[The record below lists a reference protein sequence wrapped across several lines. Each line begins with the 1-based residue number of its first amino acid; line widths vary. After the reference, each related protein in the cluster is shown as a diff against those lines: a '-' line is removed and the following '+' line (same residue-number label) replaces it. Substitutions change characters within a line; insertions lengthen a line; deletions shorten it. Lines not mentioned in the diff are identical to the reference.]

1 MNNQAQKKAAKKF
14 AEFWKDKG
22 YEKGESQKFWLSLLH
37 DVFVVEHPESFIS
50 FEDKVFLG
58 HTSFIDGYI
67 ADTKV
72 LIEQKSKGTNLEA
85 KIKQSDGT
93 FLTPYE
99 QAKRYVTEL
108 PVDKHPKFIVTSN
121 FQTFLVYDMNKPSGE
136 PEKILLENLEREYYR
151 LSFLVDSENIH
162 IKRETEIS
170 IQAGEIV
177 GLLYDAFYKEYKNPQ
192 NEQSLKSLNILCVRI
207 VFCLYAEDAGI
218 FGKRLMFHD
227 YLASFESKNMRNAL
241 IRRFK
246 VLDTKIDE
254 RDPYLEKE
262 LAEFP
267 YVNGGLFSDQNIEI
281 PNFTDEIKTLLL
293 EKASA
298 SFDWSEISPTIFGAV
313 FESTLNPVTRHTG
326 GMHYTSIQNIHK
338 VINPLFL
345 DDLTQE
351 LQEIKGFKTRIKK
364 LKAYQDKLS
373 KLNFLDPA
381 CGSGNFL
388 TETYISI
395 RKLENEVI
403 RLLYDGQISFTTKKD
418 SPIKISIG
426 QFYGIEINDFA
437 CTVGKTSLWIA
448 EIQMLRKTEEI
459 IHTDINFLPL
469 KSYANII
476 EANALRIDWEKIIS
490 KSKLNYIIGNPPF
503 VGTSFQ
509 TPEQKEDIR
518 KIYVDEKGKTYKT
531 AGKNDYVSCWYF
543 KAAEFMQNTNI
554 GAAFIS
560 TNSITQGEQ
569 VANVFKPIFDRFDT
583 KINFA
588 WLSFKWDSESKSKSS
603 VYCVIIGF
611 STINKTKVLKKKSN
625 SFKKLFF
632 DDNNFCEVENINAY
646 LNAAPN
652 IFIESRNKTLSDVP
666 EIFRGNIPVDGGN
679 LLLSDEEYHELTKS
693 EPKAKKFIR
702 RFCGAQDYLHN
713 IKRWCLWLEGVSP
726 SEIAVLP
733 KIMKRVQ
740 ATKESRLKSKKAAT
754 RKFADYPT
762 RFIEIRQPKSDYL
775 LIPKVSS
782 GMRKYIPIGFM
793 NSDVICGSSNQMI
806 PNANLY
812 HFGVLTSIVHMAWVR
827 TTCGRLGTS
836 YSYSNDIVY
845 NNFPWCEPTDEQKL
859 EIEKTA
865 QKILDSR
872 DLYSDSC
879 LADLYNDMLMPPELK
894 KAHEENDKAVMKA
907 YGLKENVTE
916 SDCVAFLINKY
927 QEMVLKEKS
936 Y

>member
-1 MNNQAQKKAAKKF
+1 MCCVIN
-14 AEFWKDKG
+14 
-22 YEKGESQKFWLSLLH
+22 
-37 DVFVVEHPESFIS
+37 
-50 FEDKVFLG
+50 
-58 HTSFIDGYI
+58 
-67 ADTKV
+67 
-72 LIEQKSKGTNLEA
+72 
-85 KIKQSDGT
+85 
-93 FLTPYE
+93 
-99 QAKRYVTEL
+99 
-108 PVDKHPKFIVTSN
+108 
-121 FQTFLVYDMNKPSGE
+121 
-136 PEKILLENLEREYYR
+136 
-151 LSFLVDSENIH
+151 
-162 IKRETEIS
+162 RETEIS

-177 GLLYDAFYKEYKNPQ
+177 ALLYDAFYKEYKNPQ
-192 NEQSLKSLNILCVRI
+192 NEQSLKSLNMLCVRL

-218 FGKRLMFHD
+218 FGKRSIFHD
-227 YLASFESKNMRNAL
+227 YLSGFESKNMRNAL
-241 IRRFK
+241 IRLFK

-254 RDPYLEKE
+254 RDPYLETD

-281 PNFTDEIKTLLL
+281 PNFTDEIKKLLL
-293 EKASA
+293 ENASA
-298 SFDWSEISPTIFGAV
+298 GFDWSEISPTIFGAV
-313 FESTLNPVTRHTG
+313 FESTLNPVTRRAG

-338 VINPLFL
+338 VIDPLFL

-351 LQEIKGFKTRIKK
+351 LQEIKGFKRKDPMGQKITVARTKIKK
-364 LKAYQDKLS
+364 LKVYQDKLS
-373 KLNFLDPA
+373 RLNFLDPA

-418 SPIKISIG
+418 SPIKVSIG

-509 TPEQKEDIR
+509 TQEQKEDIR
-518 KIYVDEKGKTYKT
+518 KIYVDENGKTYKT

-543 KAAEFMQNTNI
+543 KAAKFMQNTNI
-554 GAAFIS
+554 RAAFIS

-569 VANVFKPIFDRFDT
+569 VANIFKPIFDRFNI

-588 WLSFKWDSESKSKSS
+588 WRSFKWDSESKSKSS

-611 STINKTKVLKKKSN
+611 STINKAS
-625 SFKKLFF
+625 KKLFF

-652 IFIESRNKTLSDVP
+652 IFIESRKKTLSDVP
-666 EIFRGNIPVDGGN
+666 EIFNGNSPVDGGN
-679 LLLSDEEYHELTKS
+679 LLLSDEEYQELIKS

-702 RFCGAQDYLHN
+702 RFCGAQEYLHN
-713 IKRWCLWLEGVSP
+713 IKRWCLWLVGVSP
-726 SEIAVLP
+726 SEIAALP
-733 KIMKRVQ
+733 KVMKRVQ
-740 ATKESRLKSKKAAT
+740 ATKEFRLKSKKAAT

-762 RFIEIRQPKSDYL
+762 RFIEIRQPKSDYV
-775 LIPKVSS
+775 LIPVVSS
-782 GMRKYIPIGFM
+782 GTRKYIPIGFIS
-793 NSDVICGSSNQMI
+793 SDIICGNSNQMI
-806 PNANLY
+806 PSANLY

-827 TTCGRLGTS
+827 ATCGRLKMD
-836 YSYSNDIVY
+836 YRYSNDIVY

-865 QKILDSR
+865 QKILDAR

-894 KAHEENDKAVMKA
+894 KAHEENDKAVIKA
-907 YGLKENVTE
+907 YGLKKNIVE
-916 SDCVAFLINKY
+916 SDCVAFLMNKY
-927 QEMVLKEKS
+927 HEMI
-936 Y
+936 

>member
-1 MNNQAQKKAAKKF
+1 MCCVIN
-14 AEFWKDKG
+14 
-22 YEKGESQKFWLSLLH
+22 
-37 DVFVVEHPESFIS
+37 
-50 FEDKVFLG
+50 
-58 HTSFIDGYI
+58 
-67 ADTKV
+67 
-72 LIEQKSKGTNLEA
+72 
-85 KIKQSDGT
+85 
-93 FLTPYE
+93 
-99 QAKRYVTEL
+99 
-108 PVDKHPKFIVTSN
+108 
-121 FQTFLVYDMNKPSGE
+121 
-136 PEKILLENLEREYYR
+136 
-151 LSFLVDSENIH
+151 
-162 IKRETEIS
+162 RETEIS

-192 NEQSLKSLNILCVRI
+192 NEQSLKSLNMLCVRL

-218 FGKRLMFHD
+218 FGKRSIFHD
-227 YLASFESKNMRNAL
+227 YLSGFESKNMRNAL
-241 IRRFK
+241 IRLFK

-254 RDPYLEKE
+254 RDPYLETD

-281 PNFTDEIKTLLL
+281 PNFTDEIKKLLL

-313 FESTLNPVTRHTG
+313 FESTLNPVTRRTG

-351 LQEIKGFKTRIKK
+351 LQEIKGFKTRINK

-373 KLNFLDPA
+373 RLNFLDPA

-403 RLLYDGQISFTTKKD
+403 HMLYDGQISFTTKKD
-418 SPIKISIG
+418 SPIKVSIG

-543 KAAEFMQNTNI
+543 KAAKFMQNTNVT
-554 GAAFIS
+554 AAFIS

-569 VANVFKPIFDRFDT
+569 VANIFKPIFDRFNI

-588 WLSFKWDSESKSKSS
+588 WRSFKWDSESKSKSS

-611 STINKTKVLKKKSN
+611 STIDKAS
-625 SFKKLFF
+625 KKLFF

-652 IFIESRNKTLSDVP
+652 IFIESRNKTLSDIMGLKEKGLCPP
-666 EIFRGNIPVDGGN
+666 EIFNGNMSVDGGN
-679 LLLSDEEYHELTKS
+679 LLLSDEEYHELIKS

-702 RFCGAQDYLHN
+702 RFCGAQEYLHN
-713 IKRWCLWLEGVSP
+713 IKRWCLWLVGVSP
-726 SEIAVLP
+726 SEIAALP
-733 KIMKRVQ
+733 KVMKRVQ
-740 ATKESRLKSKKAAT
+740 ATKEFRLKSKKAAT

-762 RFIEIRQPKSDYL
+762 RFIEIRQPKSDYV
-775 LIPKVSS
+775 LIPVVSS
-782 GMRKYIPIGFM
+782 GTRKYIPIGFM
-793 NSDVICGSSNQMI
+793 NSDVICGNSNQMI

-827 TTCGRLGTS
+827 ATCGRLKMD

-845 NNFPWCEPTDEQKL
+845 NNFPWCEPTDEQKS
-859 EIEKTA
+859 EIERTA
-865 QKILDSR
+865 QKILDTR
-872 DLYSDSC
+872 NLYPESC

-894 KAHEENDKAVMKA
+894 KAHEENDLAVIKA
-907 YGLKENVTE
+907 YGLEKNVAE
-916 SDCVAFLINKY
+916 SDCVAFLMNKY
-927 QEMVLKEKS
+927 QEMI
-936 Y
+936 

>member
-1 MNNQAQKKAAKKF
+1 MNNQAQKSAAKKF

-37 DVFVVEHPESFIS
+37 DVFGVEHPESFIS

-67 ADTKV
+67 AETKV

-93 FLTPYE
+93 FLTPHE

-121 FQTFLVYDMNKPSGE
+121 FQTFLVYDMNKPRGGK
-136 PEKILLENLEREYYR
+136 PEEILLANLERDYYR

-177 GLLYDAFYKEYKNPQ
+177 GLLYDAFYKEYKNPT
-192 NEQSLKSLNILCVRI
+192 NAESLKSLNMLCVRL

-227 YLASFESKNMRNAL
+227 YLAGFESKNMRNAL
-241 IRRFK
+241 IRLFK

-254 RDPYLEKE
+254 RDPYLETD

-281 PNFTDEIKTLLL
+281 PNFTDEIKKLLL
-293 EKASA
+293 ENASA
-298 SFDWSEISPTIFGAV
+298 GFDRSEISPTIFGAV
-313 FESTLNPVTRHTG
+313 FESTLNPVTRRTG

-373 KLNFLDPA
+373 QLNFLDPA

-403 RLLYDGQISFTTKKD
+403 HMLYDGQISFTTKKD
-418 SPIKISIG
+418 SPIKVSIG

-509 TPEQKEDIR
+509 TPAQKEDVR

-543 KAAEFMQNTNI
+543 KAAKFMQNTNVT
-554 GAAFIS
+554 AAFIS

-569 VANVFKPIFDRFDT
+569 VANIFKPIFDRFNI

-588 WLSFKWDSESKSKSS
+588 WRSFKWDSESKSKSS

-611 STINKTKVLKKKSN
+611 STIDKAS
-625 SFKKLFF
+625 KKLFF

-652 IFIESRNKTLSDVP
+652 IFIESRNKTLSAVP
-666 EIFRGNIPVDGGN
+666 EIFNGNSPVDGGN
-679 LLLSDEEYHELTKS
+679 LLLSDEEYHELIKS

-702 RFCGAQDYLHN
+702 RFCGAQEYLHN

-726 SEIAVLP
+726 SEIAALP
-733 KIMKRVQ
+733 KVMKRVQ

-762 RFIEIRQPKSDYL
+762 RFIEIRQPKSDYV
-775 LIPKVSS
+775 LIPVISS
-782 GMRKYIPIGFM
+782 GTRKYIPIGFM
-793 NSDVICGSSNQMI
+793 GSDVICGASNQMI

-812 HFGVLTSIVHMAWVR
+812 HFGVLTSIVHMSWMR
-827 TTCGRLGTS
+827 ITCGRLKTD
-836 YSYSNDIVY
+836 YRYSNNVVY
-845 NNFPWCEPTDEQKL
+845 NNFPWCEPTDEQKS
-859 EIEKTA
+859 EIERTA
-865 QKILDSR
+865 QRILDAR
-872 DLYSDSC
+872 NLYPESC

-894 KAHEENDKAVMKA
+894 KAHEENDLAVIKA
-907 YGLKENVTE
+907 YGLKKNIVE
-916 SDCVAFLINKY
+916 SDCVAFLMNKY
-927 QEMVLKEKS
+927 QEMILKENSMLAQRKP
-936 Y
+936 

>member
-1 MNNQAQKKAAKKF
+1 MCCVIN
-14 AEFWKDKG
+14 
-22 YEKGESQKFWLSLLH
+22 
-37 DVFVVEHPESFIS
+37 
-50 FEDKVFLG
+50 
-58 HTSFIDGYI
+58 
-67 ADTKV
+67 
-72 LIEQKSKGTNLEA
+72 
-85 KIKQSDGT
+85 
-93 FLTPYE
+93 
-99 QAKRYVTEL
+99 
-108 PVDKHPKFIVTSN
+108 
-121 FQTFLVYDMNKPSGE
+121 
-136 PEKILLENLEREYYR
+136 
-151 LSFLVDSENIH
+151 
-162 IKRETEIS
+162 RETEIS

-192 NEQSLKSLNILCVRI
+192 NEQSLKSLNMLCVRL

-227 YLASFESKNMRNAL
+227 YLSGFESKNMRNAL
-241 IRRFK
+241 IRLFK

-254 RDPYLEKE
+254 RDPYLETD

-281 PNFTDEIKTLLL
+281 PNFTDEIKKLLL

-313 FESTLNPVTRHTG
+313 FESTLNPVTRRAG

-338 VINPLFL
+338 VIDPLFL

-351 LQEIKGFKTRIKK
+351 LQEIKGFKTRINK

-418 SPIKISIG
+418 SPIKVSIG

-509 TPEQKEDIR
+509 TQEQKEDIR
-518 KIYVDEKGKTYKT
+518 KIYVDEKEKTYKT

-543 KAAEFMQNTNI
+543 KAAKFMQNTNI
-554 GAAFIS
+554 TAAFIS

-569 VANVFKPIFDRFDT
+569 VANIFKPIFDRFNI

-588 WLSFKWDSESKSKSS
+588 WRSFKWDSESKSKSS

-611 STINKTKVLKKKSN
+611 STIDKAS
-625 SFKKLFF
+625 KKLFF

-652 IFIESRNKTLSDVP
+652 IFIESRNKPICHVP
-666 EIFRGNIPVDGGN
+666 EIIYGNKPVDGGN
-679 LLLSDEEYHELTKS
+679 LLLSDEEYHELIKS

-702 RFCGAQDYLHN
+702 RFCGAQEYLHN
-713 IKRWCLWLEGVSP
+713 IKRWCLWLVGVSP
-726 SEIAVLP
+726 SEIAALP

-762 RFIEIRQPKSDYL
+762 RFIEIRQPTSDYV
-775 LIPKVSS
+775 LIPVISS
-782 GMRKYIPIGFM
+782 GTRKYIPIGFIS
-793 NSDVICGSSNQMI
+793 SDIICGSSNQMI

-812 HFGVLTSIVHMAWVR
+812 HFGVLTSIVHMAWMR
-827 TTCGRLGTS
+827 ITCGRLGTS

-845 NNFPWCEPTDEQKL
+845 NNFPWCEPTDEQKS

-865 QKILDSR
+865 QKILDAR

-894 KAHEENDKAVMKA
+894 KAHEENDLAVIKA
-907 YGLKENVTE
+907 YGLGKNVAE
-916 SDCVAFLINKY
+916 SDCVAFLMNKY
-927 QEMVLKEKS
+927 QEMI
-936 Y
+936 

>member
-1 MNNQAQKKAAKKF
+1 MNNQAQKSAAKKF

-37 DVFVVEHPESFIS
+37 DVFGVEHPESFIS

-67 ADTKV
+67 AETKV

-93 FLTPYE
+93 FLTPHE

-121 FQTFLVYDMNKPSGE
+121 FQTFLVYDMNKPRGGK
-136 PEKILLENLEREYYR
+136 PEEILLANLERDYYR

-177 GLLYDAFYKEYKNPQ
+177 GLLYDAFYKEYKNPT
-192 NEQSLKSLNILCVRI
+192 NAESLKSLNMLCVRL

-227 YLASFESKNMRNAL
+227 YLAGFESKNMRNAL
-241 IRRFK
+241 IRLFK

-254 RDPYLEKE
+254 RDPYLETD

-281 PNFTDEIKTLLL
+281 PNFTDEIKKLLL
-293 EKASA
+293 ENASA
-298 SFDWSEISPTIFGAV
+298 GFDWSEISPTIFGAV
-313 FESTLNPVTRHTG
+313 FESTLNPVTRRTG

-373 KLNFLDPA
+373 QLNFLDPA

-403 RLLYDGQISFTTKKD
+403 HMLYDGQISFTTKKD
-418 SPIKISIG
+418 SPIKVSIG

-509 TPEQKEDIR
+509 TPAQKEDVR
-518 KIYVDEKGKTYKT
+518 KIYVDEKGKTYKKKK
-531 AGKNDYVSCWYF
+531 KNDYVSCWYF
-543 KAAEFMQNTNI
+543 KAAKFMQNTNVT
-554 GAAFIS
+554 AAFIS

-569 VANVFKPIFDRFDT
+569 VANIFKPIFDRFNI

-588 WLSFKWDSESKSKSS
+588 WRSFKWDSESKSKSS

-611 STINKTKVLKKKSN
+611 STIDKAS
-625 SFKKLFF
+625 KKLFF

-652 IFIESRNKTLSDVP
+652 IFIESRNKTLSAVP
-666 EIFRGNIPVDGGN
+666 EIFNGNSPVDGGN
-679 LLLSDEEYHELTKS
+679 LLLSDEEYHELIKS

-702 RFCGAQDYLHN
+702 RFCGAQEYLHN

-726 SEIAVLP
+726 SEIAALP
-733 KIMKRVQ
+733 KVMKRVQ

-762 RFIEIRQPKSDYL
+762 RFIEIRQPKSDYV
-775 LIPKVSS
+775 LIPVISS
-782 GMRKYIPIGFM
+782 GTRKYIPIGFM
-793 NSDVICGSSNQMI
+793 GSDVICGASNQMI

-812 HFGVLTSIVHMAWVR
+812 HFGVLTSIVHMSWMR
-827 TTCGRLGTS
+827 ITCGRLKTD
-836 YSYSNDIVY
+836 YRYSNNVVY
-845 NNFPWCEPTDEQKL
+845 NNFPWCEPTDEQKS
-859 EIEKTA
+859 EIERTA
-865 QKILDSR
+865 QRILDAR
-872 DLYSDSC
+872 NLYPESC

-894 KAHEENDKAVMKA
+894 KAHEENDLAVIKA
-907 YGLKENVTE
+907 YGLKKNIVE
-916 SDCVAFLINKY
+916 SDCVAFLMNKY
-927 QEMVLKEKS
+927 QEMILKENSMLAQRKP
-936 Y
+936 

>member
-1 MNNQAQKKAAKKF
+1 MCCVIN
-14 AEFWKDKG
+14 
-22 YEKGESQKFWLSLLH
+22 
-37 DVFVVEHPESFIS
+37 
-50 FEDKVFLG
+50 
-58 HTSFIDGYI
+58 
-67 ADTKV
+67 
-72 LIEQKSKGTNLEA
+72 
-85 KIKQSDGT
+85 
-93 FLTPYE
+93 
-99 QAKRYVTEL
+99 
-108 PVDKHPKFIVTSN
+108 
-121 FQTFLVYDMNKPSGE
+121 
-136 PEKILLENLEREYYR
+136 
-151 LSFLVDSENIH
+151 
-162 IKRETEIS
+162 RETEIS

-192 NEQSLKSLNILCVRI
+192 NEQSLKSLNMLCVRL

-218 FGKRLMFHD
+218 FGKRSIFHD
-227 YLASFESKNMRNAL
+227 YLSGFESKNMRNAL
-241 IRRFK
+241 IRLFK

-254 RDPYLEKE
+254 RDPYLETD

-281 PNFTDEIKTLLL
+281 PNFTDEIKKLLL

-313 FESTLNPVTRHTG
+313 FESTLNPVTRRTG

-351 LQEIKGFKTRIKK
+351 LQEIKGFKTRINK

-373 KLNFLDPA
+373 RLNFLDPA

-403 RLLYDGQISFTTKKD
+403 HMLYDGQISFTTKKD
-418 SPIKISIG
+418 SPIKVSIG

-543 KAAEFMQNTNI
+543 KAAKFMQNTNVT
-554 GAAFIS
+554 AAFIS

-569 VANVFKPIFDRFDT
+569 VANIFKPIFDRFNI

-588 WLSFKWDSESKSKSS
+588 WRSFKWDSESKSKSS

-611 STINKTKVLKKKSN
+611 STIDKAS
-625 SFKKLFF
+625 KKLFF

-652 IFIESRNKTLSDVP
+652 IFIESRNKTLSDIMGLKEKGLCPP
-666 EIFRGNIPVDGGN
+666 EIFNGNMSVDGGN
-679 LLLSDEEYHELTKS
+679 LLLSDEEYHELIKS

-702 RFCGAQDYLHN
+702 RFCGAQEYLHN
-713 IKRWCLWLEGVSP
+713 IKRWCLWLVGVSP
-726 SEIAVLP
+726 SEIAALP
-733 KIMKRVQ
+733 KVMKRVQ
-740 ATKESRLKSKKAAT
+740 ATKEFRLKSKKAAT

-762 RFIEIRQPKSDYL
+762 RFIEIRQPKSDYV
-775 LIPKVSS
+775 LIPVVSS
-782 GMRKYIPIGFM
+782 GTRKYIPIGFM
-793 NSDVICGSSNQMI
+793 NSDVICGNSNQMI

-812 HFGVLTSIVHMAWVR
+812 HFGVLTSIVHMAWMR
-827 TTCGRLGTS
+827 ITCGRLNLR
-836 YSYSNDIVY
+836 YRYSNNIVY
-845 NNFPWCEPTDEQKL
+845 NNFPWCEPTDEQKS
-859 EIEKTA
+859 EIERTA
-865 QKILDSR
+865 QKILDTR
-872 DLYSDSC
+872 NLYPESC

-894 KAHEENDKAVMKA
+894 KAHEENDLAVIKA
-907 YGLKENVTE
+907 YGLEKNVAE
-916 SDCVAFLINKY
+916 SDCVAFLMNKY
-927 QEMVLKEKS
+927 QEMI
-936 Y
+936 

>member
-1 MNNQAQKKAAKKF
+1 MCCVIN
-14 AEFWKDKG
+14 
-22 YEKGESQKFWLSLLH
+22 
-37 DVFVVEHPESFIS
+37 
-50 FEDKVFLG
+50 
-58 HTSFIDGYI
+58 
-67 ADTKV
+67 
-72 LIEQKSKGTNLEA
+72 
-85 KIKQSDGT
+85 
-93 FLTPYE
+93 
-99 QAKRYVTEL
+99 
-108 PVDKHPKFIVTSN
+108 
-121 FQTFLVYDMNKPSGE
+121 
-136 PEKILLENLEREYYR
+136 
-151 LSFLVDSENIH
+151 
-162 IKRETEIS
+162 RETEIS

-177 GLLYDAFYKEYKNPQ
+177 GLLYDAFYKEYKNTT
-192 NEQSLKSLNILCVRI
+192 NAESLKSLNMLCVRL

-218 FGKRLMFHD
+218 FGKRSIFHD
-227 YLASFESKNMRNAL
+227 YLSGFESKNMRNAL
-241 IRRFK
+241 IRLFK

-262 LAEFP
+262 LAQFP
-267 YVNGGLFSDQNIEI
+267 YVNGGLFSDKDIEI
-281 PNFTDEIKTLLL
+281 PNFTDEIKKLLL
-293 EKASA
+293 ENASA
-298 SFDWSEISPTIFGAV
+298 GFDWSEISPTIFGAV
-313 FESTLNPVTRHTG
+313 FESTLNPVTRRTG
-326 GMHYTSIQNIHK
+326 GMHYTSIKNIHK
-338 VINPLFL
+338 VIDPLFL
-345 DDLTQE
+345 DDLTKE

-373 KLNFLDPA
+373 QLNFLDPA

-403 RLLYDGQISFTTKKD
+403 HMLYDGQISFTTKKD
-418 SPIKISIG
+418 SPIKVSIG

-554 GAAFIS
+554 TAAFIS

-569 VANVFKPIFDRFDT
+569 VANIFKPIFDRFNI

-588 WLSFKWDSESKSKSS
+588 WRSFKWDSESKSKSS

-927 QEMVLKEKS
+927 QEMV
-936 Y
+936 

>member
-1 MNNQAQKKAAKKF
+1 MCCVIN
-14 AEFWKDKG
+14 
-22 YEKGESQKFWLSLLH
+22 
-37 DVFVVEHPESFIS
+37 
-50 FEDKVFLG
+50 
-58 HTSFIDGYI
+58 
-67 ADTKV
+67 
-72 LIEQKSKGTNLEA
+72 
-85 KIKQSDGT
+85 
-93 FLTPYE
+93 
-99 QAKRYVTEL
+99 
-108 PVDKHPKFIVTSN
+108 
-121 FQTFLVYDMNKPSGE
+121 
-136 PEKILLENLEREYYR
+136 
-151 LSFLVDSENIH
+151 
-162 IKRETEIS
+162 RETEIS

-177 GLLYDAFYKEYKNPQ
+177 ALLYDAFYKEYKNPQ
-192 NEQSLKSLNILCVRI
+192 NEQSLKSLNMLCVRL

-218 FGKRLMFHD
+218 FGKRSIFHD
-227 YLASFESKNMRNAL
+227 YLSGFESKNMRNAL
-241 IRRFK
+241 IRLFK

-254 RDPYLEKE
+254 RDPYLETD

-281 PNFTDEIKTLLL
+281 PNFTDEIKKLLL
-293 EKASA
+293 ENASA
-298 SFDWSEISPTIFGAV
+298 GFDWSEISPTIFGAV
-313 FESTLNPVTRHTG
+313 FESTLNPVTRRAG

-351 LQEIKGFKTRIKK
+351 LQEIKGFKTKIKK
-364 LKAYQDKLS
+364 LKVYQDKLS

-418 SPIKISIG
+418 SPIKVSIG

-509 TPEQKEDIR
+509 TQEQKEDIR

-543 KAAEFMQNTNI
+543 KAAKFMQNTNI
-554 GAAFIS
+554 RAAFIS

-569 VANVFKPIFDRFDT
+569 VANIFKPIFDRFNI

-588 WLSFKWDSESKSKSS
+588 WRSFKWDSESKSKSS

-611 STINKTKVLKKKSN
+611 STINKAS
-625 SFKKLFF
+625 KKLFF

-652 IFIESRNKTLSDVP
+652 IFIESRKKTLSDVP
-666 EIFRGNIPVDGGN
+666 EIFNGNSPVDGGN
-679 LLLSDEEYHELTKS
+679 LLLSDEEYQELIKS

-702 RFCGAQDYLHN
+702 RFCGAQEYLHN
-713 IKRWCLWLEGVSP
+713 IKRWCLWLVGVSP
-726 SEIAVLP
+726 SEIAALP
-733 KIMKRVQ
+733 KVMKRVQ
-740 ATKESRLKSKKAAT
+740 ATKEFRLKSKKAAT

-762 RFIEIRQPKSDYL
+762 RFIEIRQPTSDYV
-775 LIPKVSS
+775 LIPVISS
-782 GMRKYIPIGFM
+782 GTRKYIPIGFM

-812 HFGVLTSIVHMAWVR
+812 HFGVLTSIVHMAWMR
-827 TTCGRLGTS
+827 ITCGRLGTS

-865 QKILDSR
+865 QKILDAR

-894 KAHEENDKAVMKA
+894 KAHEENDVAVIKA
-907 YGLKENVTE
+907 YGLKKNIVE
-916 SDCVAFLINKY
+916 SDCVAFLMNKY
-927 QEMVLKEKS
+927 QEMV
-936 Y
+936 

>member
-1 MNNQAQKKAAKKF
+1 MNNQAQKSAAKKF

-37 DVFVVEHPESFIS
+37 DVFGVEHPESFIS

-93 FLTPYE
+93 FLTPHE

-121 FQTFLVYDMNKPSGE
+121 FQTFLVYDMNKPRGGK
-136 PEKILLENLEREYYR
+136 PEEILLANLERDYYR

-192 NEQSLKSLNILCVRI
+192 NEQSLKSLNMLCVRL

-227 YLASFESKNMRNAL
+227 YLAGFESKNMRNAL
-241 IRRFK
+241 IRLFK

-254 RDPYLEKE
+254 RDPYLETD

-281 PNFTDEIKTLLL
+281 PNFTDEIKKLLL
-293 EKASA
+293 ENASA
-298 SFDWSEISPTIFGAV
+298 GFDWSEISPTIFGAV
-313 FESTLNPVTRHTG
+313 FESTLNPVTRRTG

-373 KLNFLDPA
+373 QLNFLDPA

-403 RLLYDGQISFTTKKD
+403 HMLYDGQISFTTKKD
-418 SPIKISIG
+418 SPIKVSIG

-509 TPEQKEDIR
+509 TPAQKEDVR
-518 KIYVDEKGKTYKT
+518 KIYVDENGKTYKT

-543 KAAEFMQNTNI
+543 KASKFMQNTNI
-554 GAAFIS
+554 TAAFIS

-569 VANVFKPIFDRFDT
+569 VANIFKPIFDRFNI

-588 WLSFKWDSESKSKSS
+588 WRSFKWDSESKSKSS

-611 STINKTKVLKKKSN
+611 STIDKAS
-625 SFKKLFF
+625 KKLFF

-679 LLLSDEEYHELTKS
+679 LLLSDEEYHELIKS

-702 RFCGAQDYLHN
+702 RFCGAQEYLHN

-726 SEIAVLP
+726 SEIAALP
-733 KIMKRVQ
+733 KVMKRVQ

-762 RFIEIRQPKSDYL
+762 RFIEIRQPKSDYV
-775 LIPKVSS
+775 LIPVISS
-782 GMRKYIPIGFM
+782 GTRKYIPIGFM
-793 NSDVICGSSNQMI
+793 GSDVICGASNQMI

-812 HFGVLTSIVHMAWVR
+812 HFGVLTSIVHMSWMR
-827 TTCGRLGTS
+827 ITCGRLKTD
-836 YSYSNDIVY
+836 YRYSNNVVY
-845 NNFPWCEPTDEQKL
+845 NNFPWCEPTDEQKS
-859 EIEKTA
+859 EIERTA
-865 QKILDSR
+865 QRILDAR
-872 DLYSDSC
+872 NLYPESC

-894 KAHEENDKAVMKA
+894 KAHEENDLAVIKA
-907 YGLKENVTE
+907 YGLKKNIVE
-916 SDCVAFLINKY
+916 SDCVAFLMNKY
-927 QEMVLKEKS
+927 QEMILKENSMLAQRKP
-936 Y
+936 